1 MRNNAVITKTTK
13 THNDCGQE
21 VCIVKVYFIMNWVQL
36 TDGSEL
42 IPKQVVRIS
51 DCET

>member
-1 MRNNAVITKTTK
+1 MIV
-13 THNDCGQE
+13 DQE

-42 IPKQVVRIS
+42 IPEQVVRIS
-51 DCET
+51 DCETFFLIAIQV